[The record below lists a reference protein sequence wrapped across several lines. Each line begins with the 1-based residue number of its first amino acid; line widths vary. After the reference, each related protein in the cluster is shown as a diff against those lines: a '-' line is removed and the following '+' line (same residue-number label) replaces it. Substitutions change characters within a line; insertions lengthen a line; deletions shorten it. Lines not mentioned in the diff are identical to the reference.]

1 LIDGNQGWEG
11 HFGELNFLAVEVE
24 VLILISKHER
34 CDPIMC

>member
-1 LIDGNQGWEG
+1 
-11 HFGELNFLAVEVE
+11 LNFLAVEVE